1 MKAQSVRAQEEPTE
15 FEKDVQEQGSPAQ
28 TRENVAA
35 TKATT
40 STDATIQLLMDQIAQ
55 LTAQLNTIR
64 ALGSEQ
70 SNRQHQTD
78 EDTLGQRQTNS
89 PSSNALD
96 QQRVAAAGPSGND
109 HRGQGGENFAGSEH
123 NPA

>member
-1 MKAQSVRAQEEPTE
+1 
-15 FEKDVQEQGSPAQ
+15 
-28 TRENVAA
+28 
-35 TKATT
+35 
-40 STDATIQLLMDQIAQ
+40 MDQIAQ

-64 ALGSEQ
+64 ASGSEQ

-96 QQRVAAAGPSGND
+96 QQLAAAAVPSGND
-109 HRGQGGENFAGSEH
+109 HGGQGGENFAGSDH
-123 NPA
+123 NPY